1 MASRAAGPRRGVII
15 YFARKSYCTL
25 TLRERVSHNCFMK
38 TTSWTHLIA
47 AAAVVLAVSIF
58 SVTSYAQA
66 VAAPAAPAQAGAPAA
81 GSGVWSGVFSE
92 AQAKRGESTA
102 NQRCS
107 SCHGADLMGG
117 EAGPAL
123 VGLEF
128 LGNWNQQSLGDL
140 FDRIHSTMP
149 ADAPGSL
156 SLQETSDIIARV
168 LQLNKFPAGEKE
180 LPTDM
185 SALGQIKIES
195 TPPAK

>member
-1 MASRAAGPRRGVII
+1 MTNKWMRAV
-15 YFARKSYCTL
+15 
-25 TLRERVSHNCFMK
+25 
-38 TTSWTHLIA
+38 A
-47 AAAVVLAVSIF
+47 AAAVVWAVCVF
-58 SVTSYAQA
+58 SVITSRAQG
-66 VAAPAAPAQAGAPAA
+66 AA
-81 GSGVWSGVFSE
+81 SVWSGVYTE

-102 NQRCS
+102 NKACS

-156 SLQETSDIIARV
+156 SLSDTADIVARV
-168 LQLNKFPAGEKE
+168 LQLNKFPVGQKD
-180 LPTDM
+180 LPTDIA
-185 SALGQIKIES
+185 ALGQIKIES
-195 TPPAK
+195 QPPAK

>member
-1 MASRAAGPRRGVII
+1 
-15 YFARKSYCTL
+15 
-25 TLRERVSHNCFMK
+25 MK
-38 TTSWTHLIA
+38 TISNTRKWTKLIFA
-47 AAAVVLAVSIF
+47 AACLWALCVS
-58 SVTSYAQA
+58 SALTSHAQA
-66 VAAPAAPAQAGAPAA
+66 AAAPAQDTATPAA
-81 GSGVWSGVFSE
+81 GSGIWSGVYTE
-92 AQAKRGESTA
+92 AQAKRGEATG

-107 SCHGADLMGG
+107 ACHGSDFMGG

-128 LGNWNQQSLGDL
+128 LGNWNQQTLGDF

-156 SLQETSDIIARV
+156 SSQDTADVIARV
-168 LQLNKFPAGEKE
+168 LQLNKFPAGQKE

-185 SALGQIKIES
+185 NALGQIKIES

>member
-1 MASRAAGPRRGVII
+1 MTN
-15 YFARKSYCTL
+15 K
-25 TLRERVSHNCFMK
+25 
-38 TTSWTHLIA
+38 WTHLIA
-47 AAAVVLAVSIF
+47 AAAVVWAVCAF
-58 SVTSYAQA
+58 SAVTSRAQA
-66 VAAPAAPAQAGAPAA
+66 VAAPAAAPAQAGAPAA
-81 GSGVWSGVFSE
+81 GSGVWSGVYTD
-92 AQAKRGESTA
+92 AQAKRGEATA
-102 NQRCS
+102 NKSCS

-140 FDRIHSTMP
+140 FDRIHATMP

-156 SLQETSDIIARV
+156 SLPDTADVIARV
-168 LQLNKFPAGEKE
+168 LQLNKFPAGQKE

-195 TPPAK
+195 QPPAK

>member
-1 MASRAAGPRRGVII
+1 MHV
-15 YFARKSYCTL
+15 
-25 TLRERVSHNCFMK
+25 V
-38 TTSWTHLIA
+38 A
-47 AAAVVLAVSIF
+47 AAAVVWAVCVF
-58 SVTSYAQA
+58 SAVTSRAQA
-66 VAAPAAPAQAGAPAA
+66 AAAPAAQGAAPLAA
-81 GSGVWSGVFSE
+81 SGIWSGVYTE

-102 NQRCS
+102 NKACT

-140 FDRIHSTMP
+140 FDRIHATMP

-156 SLQETSDIIARV
+156 SLPDTADVIARV
-168 LQLNKFPAGEKE
+168 LQLNKFPVGQKE
-180 LPTDM
+180 LPTDT

-195 TPPAK
+195 QPPAK

>member
-1 MASRAAGPRRGVII
+1 MTN
-15 YFARKSYCTL
+15 KW
-25 TLRERVSHNCFMK
+25 
-38 TTSWTHLIA
+38 TSAVA
-47 AAAVVLAVSIF
+47 AAAVVSPVCAF
-58 SVTSYAQA
+58 SVVTSGVLA
-66 VAAPAAPAQAGAPAA
+66 AAPAQAGAPAA
-81 GSGVWSGVFSE
+81 ASGVWSGVYTDT
-92 AQAKRGESTA
+92 QAKRGEATA
-102 NQRCS
+102 NKACS

-140 FDRIHSTMP
+140 FDRIHATMP

-156 SLQETSDIIARV
+156 SLQDTADVIARV
-168 LQLNKFPAGEKE
+168 LQLNKFPAGQKE

-195 TPPAK
+195 QPPAK